1 MAKAVHPVDMASLE
15 GVAREEMVALD
26 MTGELDTIASIRVL
40 ILTHISRVEE
50 VGYRYD
56 CTPNCIGYNVAANS
70 GSTTSL
76 VRSGTSR
83 LASEM

>member
-1 MAKAVHPVDMASLE
+1 MASLE
-15 GVAREEMVALD
+15 RVAKEEKVELD
-26 MTGELDTIASIRVL
+26 MTGELNTITSMRVL
-40 ILTHISRVEE
+40 SSIHMSRIEE

-56 CTPNCIGYNVAANS
+56 CTANCIGYNIAANS

-83 LASEM
+83 IASEM